1 METKVSKISDLVGR
15 FISFNNG
22 LKLYHWHV
30 TGEGSYA
37 KHMAIDEALDSLL
50 DEVDSIAETQYALN
64 GDLNISV
71 PATNLP
77 KDIIKYVEDFYKIL
91 EDVSQLFDESFTQ
104 GIIDNVKQTLQ
115 QLLYRLKRLK

>member
-1 METKVSKISDLVGR
+1 METTVLKISDLVGK

-30 TGEGSYA
+30 TGEASYA

-50 DEVDSIAETQYALN
+50 DVVDSIAETQYALK
-64 GDLNISV
+64 GDLNITV
-71 PATNLP
+71 PATSLP
-77 KDIIKYVEDFYKIL
+77 SDIIKYVEDFYKTL
-91 EDVSQLFDESFTQ
+91 EDASQLFDESFTQ